1 MVVSNPSELERSNN
15 VQNGDDQIYVGQL
28 IRIDVAEGKRNEK
41 SRFDYY
47 VKLHP

>member
-1 MVVSNPSELERSNN
+1 MVVSNPSELERSI
-15 VQNGDDQIYVGQL
+15 QNGDDQIYVGQL

-47 VKLHP
+47 VKLSP